1 MRWEL
6 IETKTVPSLRVR
18 DSNKNYYLHSK
29 YNPLKEA
36 ESWVSNLQINKES
49 DDIIVIGIGL
59 GYHVLTLADKYPD
72 HTIHVFELNIL
83 YMQWLIEKKLHINL
97 KNKKNII
104 IHQMQD
110 VSVLLRVLSEKI
122 NDSDENLFIYK
133 PSLELI
139 PNKEIRITL
148 ESFLM
153 KKRTINEQGDSL
165 TINFNLN
172 IQLKDKSFNQFNGT
186 YNNHTTI
193 LVSAGPSLAKQLPL
207 LKSASLRGNVVI
219 ACVGT
224 ALIPL
229 VKAGIKPNLIMISD
243 PKELIN
249 EQFDGLRDLDIPLFY
264 LSTANHLAVKQ
275 YNGPRFIVWQS
286 GFDKAEYLADKT
298 KTPLIKTGGS
308 VATCLLDLLI
318 KLGSKKII
326 LVGQDLAF
334 TDDNSHT
341 KNAHSQTNIKNKKNL
356 IEIKGYF
363 QNETVLTSLNLFT
376 YLKWF
381 ERYVQEKNDIQF
393 WNCTEGGA
401 YIQGWKHEPLHEL
414 LK

>member
-1 MRWEL
+1 M
-6 IETKTVPSLRVR
+6 
-18 DSNKNYYLHSK
+18 
-29 YNPLKEA
+29 
-36 ESWVSNLQINKES
+36 QINKES

>member
-1 MRWEL
+1 M
-6 IETKTVPSLRVR
+6 
-18 DSNKNYYLHSK
+18 
-29 YNPLKEA
+29 
-36 ESWVSNLQINKES
+36 QINKES
-49 DDIIVIGIGL
+49 ADIIVVGIGL
-59 GYHVLTLADKYPD
+59 GYHVLKLADKYPN
-72 HTIHVFELNIL
+72 HTIHVFELNLL
-83 YMQWLIEKKLHINL
+83 YMQWLIEKNLHIIM
-97 KNKKNII
+97 KNKNNII
-104 IHQMQD
+104 INQIQD
-110 VSVLLRVLSEKI
+110 VSFLLKILSEKI
-122 NDSDENLFIYK
+122 NDSQGNFFIYK

-139 PNKEIRITL
+139 PNKDLRITL

-153 KKRTINEQGDSL
+153 KKRTINDQGDSL

-172 IQLKDKSFNQFNGT
+172 IQLRDKSFSQFYEH
-186 YNNHTTI
+186 YNNYSTI

-207 LKSASLRGNVVI
+207 LKKASLCKNVVI

-249 EQFDGLRDLDIPLFY
+249 EQFEGLRDLDIPLFY

-286 GFDKAEYLADKT
+286 GFEKAEYLAEKT
-298 KTPLIKTGGS
+298 KSPLIKTGGS

-318 KLGSKKII
+318 KLGSKKIM

-334 TDDNSHT
+334 TNNSSHT
-341 KNAHSQTNIKNKKNL
+341 KNAHSQTSIKNKINL

-363 QNETVLTSLNLFT
+363 QNETVLTSLNLYT

-381 ERYVQEKNDIQF
+381 ERYVMEYNDIQF

-401 YIQGWKHEPLHEL
+401 YIQGWKHKPLREL